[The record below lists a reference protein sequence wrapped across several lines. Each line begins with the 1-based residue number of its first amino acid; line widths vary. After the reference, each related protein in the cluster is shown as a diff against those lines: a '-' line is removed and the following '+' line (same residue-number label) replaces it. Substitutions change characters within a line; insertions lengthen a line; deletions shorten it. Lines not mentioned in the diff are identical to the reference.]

1 MFYSGPKVVTTGM
14 AYRTFD
20 WDRATDL
27 VDRCMAGYDVPGG
40 CRDAGWSGE
49 KEGLEVTTLFVV
61 GISDAPVTRRRHA
74 ARL

>member
-27 VDRCMAGYDVPGG
+27 VDRCLAGYDPPEPPGASG
-40 CRDAGWSGE
+40 PPRDGRGS
-49 KEGLEVTTLFVV
+49 T
-61 GISDAPVTRRRHA
+61 
-74 ARL
+74 